1 MNELMD
7 KQAELISQSGT
18 QALSFIYMYSYSNSL
33 IYPVAYYA
41 FESCTCLWNGTSEST
56 ILHTPNWTGC
66 SIYPPSW
73 LFFSCSTETHSWDSW
88 TNVCHH
94 FILLVFL
101 LTAIVPLN
109 IVHQLTPFGGNIP
122 DFQYLQHKCNFD
134 TYIQLPFQ
142 FSLILFSSTV
152 YFCGSQIYT
161 PEILS
166 FWKYRFWGCVLVGP
180 KWNFP
185 NSTFYKW
192 QNRLCMYYPIW
203 NPLVTCCSLKSN
215 LGSQQSV

>member
-1 MNELMD
+1 M
-7 KQAELISQSGT
+7 
-18 QALSFIYMYSYSNSL
+18 
-33 IYPVAYYA
+33 AYYA
-41 FESCTCLWNGTSEST
+41 FKCCTHLWNGTSEST
-56 ILHTPNWTGC
+56 ILHPPNWTGC
-66 SIYPPSW
+66 SIQSPGC
-73 LFFSCSTETHSWDSW
+73 FSPAPQTHSGDSW
-88 TNVCHH
+88 TNVCNH

-101 LTAIVPLN
+101 LTTIVPLN
-109 IVHQLTPFGGNIP
+109 IVYQLVLFGGNIP
-122 DFQYLQHKCNFD
+122 GFQYLQHKCNFD

-166 FWKYRFWGCVLVGP
+166 FWKYRFWGCVLVVL

-192 QNRLCMYYPIW
+192 QNCLCMYYPIW
-203 NPLVTCCSLKSN
+203 KLLVTYCSLKSN
-215 LGSQQSV
+215 LRSQQSV